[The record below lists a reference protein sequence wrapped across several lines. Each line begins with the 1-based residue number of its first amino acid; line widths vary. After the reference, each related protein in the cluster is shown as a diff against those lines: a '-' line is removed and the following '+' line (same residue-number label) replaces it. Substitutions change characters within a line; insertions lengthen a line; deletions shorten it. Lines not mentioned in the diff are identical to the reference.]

1 MQNNTPIKTKKKPER
16 RCAGCSEH
24 RLKSELIRVVRSPE
38 GEVSLDK
45 TGKASGRGV
54 YICRDAACLK
64 KARKAKRIEHI
75 LECEIPDSL
84 FDKMEQEIEGGDE
97 K

>member
-1 MQNNTPIKTKKKPER
+1 MSSACEKVKKKPER

-24 RLKSELIRVVRSPE
+24 REKNELIRVVRSPD
-38 GEVSLDK
+38 GQVSLDF

-64 KARKAKRIEHI
+64 KARKARRFESSLKV
-75 LECEIPDSL
+75 EIPTEVYERL
-84 FDKMEQEIEGGDE
+84 ERELEE

>member
-1 MQNNTPIKTKKKPER
+1 MKNTPEKIKKKPER

-24 RLKSELIRVVRSPE
+24 KLKSELIRVVRSPE
-38 GEVSLDK
+38 GEVTLDA

-64 KARKAKRIEHI
+64 KARKARRFESS
-75 LECEIPDSL
+75 LGVTIPDAVYARLERQLGS
-84 FDKMEQEIEGGDE
+84 DE
-97 K
+97 

>member
-1 MQNNTPIKTKKKPER
+1 MQNTQMKEKKKPQR

-38 GEVSLDK
+38 GVVSLDFS
-45 TGKASGRGV
+45 GKASGRGV

-64 KARKAKRIEHI
+64 KARKARRFETS
-75 LECEIPDSL
+75 LEVEIPTEVYDRL
-84 FDKMEQEIEGGDE
+84 ERELEAK
-97 K
+97 

>member
-1 MQNNTPIKTKKKPER
+1 MKTTPEKIKKKPER

-24 RLKSELIRVVRSPE
+24 KLKSELIRVVRSPE
-38 GEVSLDK
+38 GEVSLDA

-64 KARKAKRIEHI
+64 KARKARRFESS
-75 LECEIPDSL
+75 LGVVIPDAVYDRL
-84 FDKMEQEIEGGDE
+84 ERELGRNE
-97 K
+97 